1 MQFYGY
7 YLEEKT
13 GEGDVEPMVADRPTQ
28 HPPPPASPPAIAQ
41 DPQRFVKELCR
52 NLNFVWLS
60 F

>member
-52 NLNFVWLS
+52 NLNFV
-60 F
+60 